1 MTDSRGVTSL
11 REPVIGDPPN
21 LWARVDIYE
30 QVHDSPFE
38 DVSTAQAGTGQD
50 TLKSLILTL
59 CSRFPASASFA
70 AKGCLLPPQA
80 VQIPKGVSHGS
91 S

>member
-30 QVHDSPFE
+30 QVHDSLFE
-38 DVSTAQAGTGQD
+38 DFFTGQAGTGQD
-50 TLKSLILTL
+50 TLISLILTL
-59 CSRFPASASFA
+59 CSHFPASATFA
-70 AKGCLLPPQA
+70 AKGCLLPP
-80 VQIPKGVSHGS
+80 
-91 S
+91 